1 MFSQSPKSQEIA
13 ASKAADISSSQLP
26 LVPASSLNQKW
37 RQQSIVTLSSHSNA
51 TTPSPY
57 NTDSLNNVTSDD
69 SIYKKQMI
77 ATNTRHISQL
87 AAQRR
92 TRLDTRSTGMN
103 DTALNRTYAS
113 LHSCDHPAGFVR
125 LLIKK
130 EPFIERRSPGKT
142 TYSMAL

>member
-13 ASKAADISSSQLP
+13 ASKAAEITSSQLP

-37 RQQSIVTLSSHSNA
+37 RQQSIVTLSSHSNT
-51 TTPSPY
+51 TTPSPYY

-77 ATNTRHISQL
+77 ASNTRHISQL

-103 DTALNRTYAS
+103 DGTLNRTYAS
-113 LHSCDHPAGFVR
+113 LHSCDNTAGCVL
-125 LLIKK
+125 LLILL
-130 EPFIERRSPGKT
+130 PRV
-142 TYSMAL
+142 